1 MKKLWYNKS
10 GQEFMCGLPIGTGR
24 LAGMIHGSAGKE
36 NITLNHE
43 WLWRGENRNRESA
56 KSAHML
62 NEIREIILKG
72 NYLEGNI
79 RANEAFTNGGGL
91 QKTEKPNRVDPY
103 QPAGD
108 LIISIPHK
116 ECSDYY
122 RELDLENAI
131 VKINYKADGAEFKK
145 EFIASIDSDLI
156 FVKITSDKIF
166 DADIKLSRVTDEKCF
181 LYFHNLYNKLIMDG
195 QFEGGIG
202 FRVETRVLYA
212 DSDYKFDN
220 DKIVFKN
227 TKEIILA
234 VNIGTSAK
242 AYAPAEE
249 CDKYQSPE
257 PIWKD
262 IIHKHIISYKKFTQS
277 FDLDIDLPVPKQPTD
292 RRIQNFKNGNDDP
305 ALVLLYF
312 YFSRYLL
319 VASSATGE
327 LPANLQGKWN
337 DDINPP
343 WECDYH
349 HDINLQ
355 MNYWQ
360 AENGNLS
367 ETVEAL
373 IKHIERF
380 VPHARK
386 AAHDVYGCRG
396 VLFPLQTDAWGRA
409 TSESYG
415 WSVWIGGAAWLA
427 QHLWWHYEYSLNKE
441 FLKNRAYPFF
451 KDVVAFYQSY
461 FIEDNEGTIQIV
473 PSQSPENA
481 FKGAENVPT
490 SICVSATMD
499 VMLAAD
505 SLNWAIKSS
514 ELLGVDKEDRENW
527 KILLNKLPEYKI
539 GSKGQLLEW
548 NEEFEE
554 MEPGHRHLSHLYGI
568 FPSDLITHETTPE
581 LWKAARRSLDLRL
594 AEGGGHTG
602 WSRAW
607 TACLMARF
615 NDAEP
620 AYHHLKHL
628 IIDFATDSLLD
639 LHPPKIFQIDGNL
652 GGAGAVLEML
662 IQSYHGEIELLPA
675 LPAVWSKGKVKGLRA
690 KNAFTVDIE
699 WNDSKIKK
707 AEIYSAK
714 GSDCILKNLSETAE
728 ILDFDGNSVSFTREK
743 NKISFKTEA
752 GMRYS
757 LEFKI

>member
-1 MKKLWYNKS
+1 MKKLWYKKPGS
-10 GQEFMCGLPIGTGR
+10 EFMCGLPIGTGR
-24 LAGMIHGSAGKE
+24 LAGMVYGDAGNE
-36 NITLNHE
+36 YVTLNHE
-43 WLWRGENRNRESA
+43 WLWRGNNRNRESA
-56 KSAHML
+56 KSAHL
-62 NEIREIILKG
+62 LDEIREIILKG
-72 NYLEGNI
+72 DYLEGNI
-79 RANEAFTNGGGL
+79 RANKAFTNGGGL
-91 QKTEKPNRVDPY
+91 LQNEKPNRVDPY

-116 ECSDYY
+116 NCSGYY
-122 RELDLENAI
+122 RELDLENAAVQI
-131 VKINYKADGAEFKK
+131 KYNADGANFKK

-156 FVKITSDKIF
+156 FVRISSDQKF
-166 DADIKLSRVTDEKCF
+166 QADIQLNRVKDEQCF

-202 FRVETRVLYA
+202 FRVETRVLF
-212 DSDYKFDN
+212 SDGNYIFDDN
-220 DKIVFKN
+220 KISFRN
-227 TKEIILA
+227 AKEIILA

-249 CDKYQSPE
+249 CDKYPSPE
-257 PIWKD
+257 PVWKE
-262 IIHKHIISYKKFTQS
+262 ILHKHSASYKKFTRN
-277 FDLDIDLPVPKQPTD
+277 LELNVELPVPEQPTD
-292 RRIQNFKNGNDDP
+292 ERIKNFKNGGDDP
-305 ALVLLYF
+305 ALPLLYF

-337 DDINPP
+337 NDINPP

-427 QHLWWHYEYSLNKE
+427 QHLWWHYEYSLDEE
-441 FLKNRAYPFF
+441 FLKKRAYPFF
-451 KDVVAFYQSY
+451 KEVTAFYESY
-461 FIEDNEGTIQIV
+461 FIEDENGVIQIV

-481 FKGAENVPT
+481 FKGADNVPT

-499 VMLAAD
+499 VLLAAD
-505 SLNWAIKSS
+505 SLNWAIKSA
-514 ELLGVDKEDRENW
+514 EILDVDQKEREKWKKLL
-527 KILLNKLPEYKI
+527 LKLPEQKI
-539 GSKGQLLEW
+539 GPKGELLEW
-548 NEEFEE
+548 NEVFEE
-554 MEPGHRHLSHLYGI
+554 MEPGHRHLSHLYGV
-568 FPSDLITHETTPE
+568 FPSDIMTPEKTPE
-581 LWKAARRSLDLRL
+581 LWKAARKSLDLRL

-615 NDAEP
+615 QDAEL
-620 AYHHLKHL
+620 AYHHFKHL

-652 GGAGAVLEML
+652 GGAAAVLEML

-675 LPAVWSKGKVKGLRA
+675 LPSVWNKGSVKGLRA
-690 KNAFTVDIE
+690 RNGFNVSIE
-699 WNDSKIKK
+699 WNNSKPLN
-707 AEIYSAK
+707 AEIYSHK
-714 GSDCILKNLSETAE
+714 NSVCILKNLPETPK
-728 ILDFDGNSVSFTREK
+728 ILDFNGNTVSFTNEN
-743 NKISFKTEA
+743 NKIRFNTEA
-752 GMRYS
+752 GKCYT
-757 LEFKI
+757 LEF